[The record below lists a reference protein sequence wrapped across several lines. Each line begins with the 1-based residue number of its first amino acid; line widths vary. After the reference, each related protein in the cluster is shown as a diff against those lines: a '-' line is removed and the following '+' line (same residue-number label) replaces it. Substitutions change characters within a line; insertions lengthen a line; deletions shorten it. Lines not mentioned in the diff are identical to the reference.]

1 MPALL
6 FAQGTAFAKA
16 TVFAQAPAVEQATV
30 FVQAPAVAQANAL
43 TKVTDV
49 ITDAASATCT
59 CCLMSILNDEHR
71 VSDKVT
77 RWGYSVITQQESIAK
92 YAAYLS

>member
-1 MPALL
+1 M
-6 FAQGTAFAKA
+6 
-16 TVFAQAPAVEQATV
+16 
-30 FVQAPAVAQANAL
+30 
-43 TKVTDV
+43 
-49 ITDAASATCT
+49 DAASATCT

>member
-1 MPALL
+1 ML
-6 FAQGTAFAKA
+6 K
-16 TVFAQAPAVEQATV
+16 
-30 FVQAPAVAQANAL
+30 
-43 TKVTDV
+43 TDV
-49 ITDAASATCT
+49 TKDAASPTCT